1 MSRPALPSKLKPG
14 APVKRPPTSARSKE
28 KTLERVL
35 TKERMRRSMSRS
47 ASGTI
52 ALLRSASVTTIPG
65 LKREASEPLLS
76 MIPKGEPPKSRPPLF
91 SSTANGK
98 PLDDPKA
105 RKKAQ
110 VEAELKDAISALK
123 KPNRALAVKE
133 LADAADK
140 RSLPATSQPKSS
152 TFPSPFPLVTQ
163 LTTPLRTKKTIPS
176 PLLRPSQSHPGQ
188 QPLQR
193 RPRHHLHLRYRL

>member
-14 APVKRPPTSARSKE
+14 APVKRAPTSARSKE

-47 ASGTI
+47 APGTI

-91 SSTANGK
+91 SSGATVK
-98 PLDDPKA
+98 PVDDPKA

-152 TFPSPFPLVTQ
+152 TSPS
-163 LTTPLRTKKTIPS
+163 PS
-176 PLLRPSQSHPGQ
+176 PLPTHPS
-188 QPLQR
+188 
-193 RPRHHLHLRYRL
+193 